1 MAVLTVYKKI
11 SFFEHRVGSAS
22 SGSALFSGLAGAL
35 TCKQALKN
43 NNYAIKVLSSCF
55 E

>member
-22 SGSALFSGLAGAL
+22 SGSALFSGRAGAL

-43 NNYAIKVLSSCF
+43 NYAIKVLSSCF